1 MNLVYLDGKKE
12 PYTTNEII
20 AEYAEIDRISV
31 RKLIES
37 HKEDLEVFGVLSFEM
52 TKPSKGSL
60 GGRPRKIYH
69 LNEQQA
75 TLLITYL
82 DNTKPVREFKVALVK
97 AFFEMRDEVSKF
109 REQRALE
116 KPTHKTLN
124 EVISKWDNA
133 PTMAFPTVNNLLLK
147 LSSGKNKKKL
157 IEDRGGKTG
166 LDCLTSVELAKYQAY
181 ERAVIPLIEL
191 NMEYGVIR
199 DTLKQVQLWEQQ
211 KKPEGRTQAKKVN
224 FKNIR

>member
-1 MNLVYLDGKKE
+1 M
-12 PYTTNEII
+12 
-20 AEYAEIDRISV
+20 
-31 RKLIES
+31 
-37 HKEDLEVFGVLSFEM
+37 SFEM
-52 TKPSKGSL
+52 TKINDGR
-60 GGRPRKIYH
+60 GRPRKIYH

-124 EVISKWDNA
+124 EAISKWDNA
-133 PTMAFPTVNNLLLK
+133 PKPPHGYSIVSNLLLK
-147 LSSGKNKKKL
+147 LSTGKNKQQL
-157 IEDRGGKTG
+157 TADRGGKTG

-199 DTLKQVQLWEQQ
+199 DTLKQVQL
-211 KKPEGRTQAKKVN
+211 
-224 FKNIR
+224 

>member
-12 PYTTNEII
+12 PYTTSEII
-20 AEYAEIDRISV
+20 AECAELKHDTVQS
-31 RKLIES
+31 LIRN
-37 HKEDLEVFGVLSFEM
+37 HKDDLEVFGVFGFEIR
-52 TKPSKGSL
+52 KPSKGSL

-97 AFFEMRDEVSKF
+97 AFFEMRDELSKF

-124 EVISKWDNA
+124 EAISKWDNA
-133 PTMAFPTVNNLLLK
+133 PKPPHGYSIVSNLLLK
-147 LSSGKNKKKL
+147 LSTGKNKQQL
-157 IEDRGGKTG
+157 TADRGGKTG

-181 ERAVIPLIEL
+181 EKAVIPMIEL

-199 DTLKQVQLWEQQ
+199 DTLKQVQL
-211 KKPEGRTQAKKVN
+211 
-224 FKNIR
+224 

>member
-12 PYTTNEII
+12 PYTTSEII
-20 AEYAEIDRISV
+20 AECAELKHDTVQS
-31 RKLIES
+31 LIRN
-37 HKEDLEVFGVLSFEM
+37 HKDDLEVFGVFGFEIR
-52 TKPSKGSL
+52 KPSKGSL

-124 EVISKWDNA
+124 EAISKWDNA
-133 PTMAFPTVNNLLLK
+133 PKPPHGYSIVSNLLLK
-147 LSSGKNKKKL
+147 LSTGKNKQQL
-157 IEDRGGKTG
+157 TADRGGKTG

-181 ERAVIPLIEL
+181 ERAVIRLIEL

-199 DTLKQVQLWEQQ
+199 DTLKQVQL
-211 KKPEGRTQAKKVN
+211 
-224 FKNIR
+224 

>member
-12 PYTTNEII
+12 PYTTSDII
-20 AEYAEIDRISV
+20 AECAELKHDTVQS
-31 RKLIES
+31 LIRN
-37 HKEDLEVFGVLSFEM
+37 HKDDLEVFGVFGFEIR
-52 TKPSKGSL
+52 KPSKGSL

-97 AFFEMRDEVSKF
+97 AFFEMRDELSKF

-124 EVISKWDNA
+124 EAISKWDNA
-133 PTMAFPTVNNLLLK
+133 PKPPHGYSIVSNLLLK
-147 LSSGKNKKKL
+147 LSTGKNKQQL
-157 IEDRGGKTG
+157 TADRGGKTG

-181 ERAVIPLIEL
+181 EKAVIPLIEL

-199 DTLKQVQLWEQQ
+199 DTLKQVQL
-211 KKPEGRTQAKKVN
+211 
-224 FKNIR
+224 

>member
-12 PYTTNEII
+12 PYTTSEII
-20 AEYAEIDRISV
+20 AECAELKHDTVQS
-31 RKLIES
+31 LIRN
-37 HKEDLEVFGVLSFEM
+37 HKDDLEVFGIYGFEIR
-52 TKPSKGSL
+52 KLNGR
-60 GGRPRKIYH
+60 GRPRKIYH

-97 AFFEMRDEVSKF
+97 AFFEMRDELSKF

-124 EVISKWDNA
+124 EAISKWDNA
-133 PTMAFPTVNNLLLK
+133 PRPPHGYSVVSNLLLK
-147 LSSGKNKKKL
+147 LSTGKNKQQL
-157 IEDRGGKTG
+157 TADRGGKTG

-181 ERAVIPLIEL
+181 EKAVIPMIEL
-191 NMEYGVIR
+191 NMEYSVIR
-199 DTLKQVQLWEQQ
+199 DTLSQVQL
-211 KKPEGRTQAKKVN
+211 
-224 FKNIR
+224 

>member
-20 AEYAEIDRISV
+20 AECAEIDRISV
-31 RKLIES
+31 RKLIEN
-37 HKEDLEVFGVLSFEM
+37 HKEDLEAFGILSFEM
-52 TKPSKGSL
+52 TKINDGR
-60 GGRPRKIYH
+60 GRPRKIYH

-124 EVISKWDNA
+124 EAISKWDNA
-133 PTMAFPTVNNLLLK
+133 PKPPHGYSIVSNLLLK
-147 LSSGKNKKKL
+147 LSTGKNKQQL
-157 IEDRGGKTG
+157 TADRGGKTG

-199 DTLKQVQLWEQQ
+199 DTLKQVQL
-211 KKPEGRTQAKKVN
+211 
-224 FKNIR
+224 

>member
-12 PYTTNEII
+12 PYTTSEII
-20 AEYAEIDRISV
+20 AECAEIDRISV

-97 AFFEMRDEVSKF
+97 AFFEMRDELSKF

-124 EVISKWDNA
+124 EAISKWDNA
-133 PTMAFPTVNNLLLK
+133 PKPPHGYSIVSNLLLK
-147 LSSGKNKKKL
+147 LSTGKNKKKL

-181 ERAVIPLIEL
+181 EKAVIPLIEL
-191 NMEYGVIR
+191 NMEYSVIR
-199 DTLKQVQLWEQQ
+199 DTLSQVQL
-211 KKPEGRTQAKKVN
+211 
-224 FKNIR
+224 

>member
-124 EVISKWDNA
+124 DVISKWDNA
-133 PTMAFPTVNNLLLK
+133 STMAFPTVNNLLLK

-199 DTLKQVQLWEQQ
+199 DTLKQVQL
-211 KKPEGRTQAKKVN
+211 
-224 FKNIR
+224 

>member
-12 PYTTNEII
+12 PYTTSEII
-20 AEYAEIDRISV
+20 AECAELKHDTVQS
-31 RKLIES
+31 LIRN
-37 HKEDLEVFGVLSFEM
+37 HKDDLEVFGIYGFEIRKLS
-52 TKPSKGSL
+52 GR
-60 GGRPRKIYH
+60 GRPRKIYH

-97 AFFEMRDEVSKF
+97 AFFEMRDELSKF

-124 EVISKWDNA
+124 DVISKWDNA

-147 LSSGKNKKKL
+147 LSTGKNKKKL
-157 IEDRGGKTG
+157 TEDRGGKTG

-181 ERAVIPLIEL
+181 EKAVIPMIEL
-191 NMEYGVIR
+191 NMEYSVIR
-199 DTLKQVQLWEQQ
+199 DTLSQVQL
-211 KKPEGRTQAKKVN
+211 
-224 FKNIR
+224 

>member
-1 MNLVYLDGKKE
+1 MFKITIKE
-12 PYTTNEII
+12 KFMEII
-20 AEYAEIDRISV
+20 KREKGEFGEIKIDFYLNKDRAILVTIEQLAQGFGYKNRKGIERMLERNSYLRNDEYSV
-31 RKLIES
+31 IAKVP
-37 HKEDLEVFGVLSFEM
+37 H
-52 TKPSKGSL
+52 SL
-60 GGRPRKIYH
+60 GGAQETRLFNKRGIFEIGMLSRTEKGKTFRAWIYDYIEE
-69 LNEQQA
+69 LEKENA
-75 TLLITYL
+75 
-82 DNTKPVREFKVALVK
+82 N
-97 AFFEMRDEVSKF
+97 F
-109 REQRALE
+109 RFQRALE

-191 NMEYGVIR
+191 NMEYSVIR
-199 DTLKQVQLWEQQ
+199 DTLSQVQL
-211 KKPEGRTQAKKVN
+211 
-224 FKNIR
+224 

>member
-20 AEYAEIDRISV
+20 AECADVQHHTITRLIRENKADFEALGILGFKIH
-31 RKLIES
+31 KL
-37 HKEDLEVFGVLSFEM
+37 D
-52 TKPSKGSL
+52 
-60 GGRPRKIYH
+60 GRGQPKKAYI

-82 DNTKPVREFKVALVK
+82 KNTEPVREFKKNLVS
-97 AFFEMRDEVSKF
+97 AFFEMRDELSKV

-124 EVISKWDNA
+124 EAISKWDNA
-133 PTMAFPTVNNLLLK
+133 PKPPHGYSIVNNLLLK
-147 LSSGKNKKKL
+147 LSTGKNKAKL
-157 IEDRGGKTG
+157 TEDRGSKTG

-181 ERAVIPLIEL
+181 EKAVISMIEL
-191 NMEYGVIR
+191 NMEYSVIR
-199 DTLKQVQLWEQQ
+199 DTLSQVQL
-211 KKPEGRTQAKKVN
+211 
-224 FKNIR
+224 

>member
-133 PTMAFPTVNNLLLK
+133 PRPPHGYSIVSNLLLK
-147 LSSGKNKKKL
+147 LSTGKNKQQL
-157 IEDRGGKTG
+157 TADRGGKTG

-199 DTLKQVQLWEQQ
+199 DTLKQVQL
-211 KKPEGRTQAKKVN
+211 
-224 FKNIR
+224 

>member
-31 RKLIES
+31 RKLIEN
-37 HKEDLEVFGVLSFEM
+37 HKEDLEAFGILSFEM
-52 TKPSKGSL
+52 TKINDGR
-60 GGRPRKIYH
+60 GRPRKIYH

-97 AFFEMRDEVSKF
+97 AFFEMRDEVTKF

-147 LSSGKNKKKL
+147 LSSGKNKQQL
-157 IEDRGGKTG
+157 TADRGGKTG

-181 ERAVIPLIEL
+181 EKAVIPLIEL

-199 DTLKQVQLWEQQ
+199 DTLKQVQL
-211 KKPEGRTQAKKVN
+211 
-224 FKNIR
+224 

>member
-20 AEYAEIDRISV
+20 AECAEIDRISV
-31 RKLIES
+31 RKLIEN
-37 HKEDLEVFGVLSFEM
+37 HKEDLEAFGILSFEM
-52 TKPSKGSL
+52 TKINDGR
-60 GGRPRKIYH
+60 GRPRKIYH

-124 EVISKWDNA
+124 EAISKWDNA
-133 PTMAFPTVNNLLLK
+133 PKPPHGYSIVSNLLLK
-147 LSSGKNKKKL
+147 LSTGKNKQQL
-157 IEDRGGKTG
+157 TADRGGKTG

-181 ERAVIPLIEL
+181 EKAVIPMIEL
-191 NMEYGVIR
+191 NMEYSIIR
-199 DTLKQVQLWEQQ
+199 DTLSQVQL
-211 KKPEGRTQAKKVN
+211 
-224 FKNIR
+224 

>member
-12 PYTTNEII
+12 LYTTNEII

-52 TKPSKGSL
+52 TKPLKGSL

-199 DTLKQVQLWEQQ
+199 DTLKQVQL
-211 KKPEGRTQAKKVN
+211 
-224 FKNIR
+224 

>member
-147 LSSGKNKKKL
+147 LSTGKNKQQL
-157 IEDRGGKTG
+157 TADRGGKTG

-181 ERAVIPLIEL
+181 EKAVIPMIEL

-199 DTLKQVQLWEQQ
+199 DTLKQVQL
-211 KKPEGRTQAKKVN
+211 
-224 FKNIR
+224 

>member
-12 PYTTNEII
+12 PYTTSEII
-20 AEYAEIDRISV
+20 AECAELKHDTVQS
-31 RKLIES
+31 LIRN
-37 HKEDLEVFGVLSFEM
+37 HKDDLEVFGFYGFEIRKLS
-52 TKPSKGSL
+52 GR
-60 GGRPRKIYH
+60 GRPRKIYH

-97 AFFEMRDEVSKF
+97 AFFEMRDELSKF
-109 REQRALE
+109 REQRELE

-124 EVISKWDNA
+124 EAISKWDNA

-147 LSSGKNKKKL
+147 LSTGKNKKKL
-157 IEDRGGKTG
+157 TEDRGGKTG

-181 ERAVIPLIEL
+181 EKAVIPLIEL
-191 NMEYGVIR
+191 NMEYSVIR
-199 DTLKQVQLWEQQ
+199 DTLSQVQL
-211 KKPEGRTQAKKVN
+211 
-224 FKNIR
+224 

>member
-12 PYTTNEII
+12 PYTTSDII
-20 AEYAEIDRISV
+20 AECAELKHDTVQS
-31 RKLIES
+31 LIRN
-37 HKEDLEVFGVLSFEM
+37 HKDDLEVFGVFGFEIR
-52 TKPSKGSL
+52 KPSKGSL

-124 EVISKWDNA
+124 EAISKWDNA
-133 PTMAFPTVNNLLLK
+133 PKPPHGYSIVSNLLLK
-147 LSSGKNKKKL
+147 LSTGKNKQQL
-157 IEDRGGKTG
+157 TADRGGKTG
-166 LDCLTSVELAKYQAY
+166 LDCLTSVELATYQAY

-199 DTLKQVQLWEQQ
+199 DTLKQVQL
-211 KKPEGRTQAKKVN
+211 
-224 FKNIR
+224 

>member
-20 AEYAEIDRISV
+20 AECAEIDRISV
-31 RKLIES
+31 RKLIEN
-37 HKEDLEVFGVLSFEM
+37 HKEDLEAFGILSFEM
-52 TKPSKGSL
+52 TKINDGR
-60 GGRPRKIYH
+60 GRPRKIYH

-97 AFFEMRDEVSKF
+97 AFFEMRDELSKF

-124 EVISKWDNA
+124 EAISKWDNA
-133 PTMAFPTVNNLLLK
+133 PKPPHGYSIVSNLLLK
-147 LSSGKNKKKL
+147 LSTGKNKKKL

-181 ERAVIPLIEL
+181 EKAVIPLIEL

-199 DTLKQVQLWEQQ
+199 DTLLQVQL
-211 KKPEGRTQAKKVN
+211 
-224 FKNIR
+224 

>member
-1 MNLVYLDGKKE
+1 MELVYMDGKKE
-12 PYTTNEII
+12 PYTTSEII
-20 AEYAEIDRISV
+20 VECAELKHDTVQS
-31 RKLIES
+31 LIRN
-37 HKEDLEVFGVLSFEM
+37 HKDDLEVFGVFGFEIR
-52 TKPSKGSL
+52 KPSKGSL

-124 EVISKWDNA
+124 EAISKWDNA
-133 PTMAFPTVNNLLLK
+133 PKPPHGYSIVSNLLLK
-147 LSSGKNKKKL
+147 LSTGKNKAKL
-157 IEDRGGKTG
+157 TEDRGGKTG

-181 ERAVIPLIEL
+181 EKAVISMIEL
-191 NMEYGVIR
+191 NMEYSVIR
-199 DTLKQVQLWEQQ
+199 DTLSKVQL
-211 KKPEGRTQAKKVN
+211 
-224 FKNIR
+224 

>member
-20 AEYAEIDRISV
+20 AECAEIDRISV
-31 RKLIES
+31 RKLIEN
-37 HKEDLEVFGVLSFEM
+37 HKEDLEAFGILSFEM
-52 TKPSKGSL
+52 TKINDGR
-60 GGRPRKIYH
+60 GRPRKIYH

-97 AFFEMRDEVSKF
+97 AFFEMRDELSKF

-124 EVISKWDNA
+124 EAISKWDNA
-133 PTMAFPTVNNLLLK
+133 PKPPHGYSIVSNLLLK
-147 LSSGKNKKKL
+147 LSTGKNKQQL
-157 IEDRGGKTG
+157 TADRGGKTG

-181 ERAVIPLIEL
+181 EKAVIPLIEL

-199 DTLKQVQLWEQQ
+199 DTLKQVQL
-211 KKPEGRTQAKKVN
+211 
-224 FKNIR
+224 

>member
-12 PYTTNEII
+12 PYTTSEII
-20 AEYAEIDRISV
+20 AECAELKHDTVQS
-31 RKLIES
+31 LIRN
-37 HKEDLEVFGVLSFEM
+37 HKDDLEVFGFYGFEIRKLS
-52 TKPSKGSL
+52 GR
-60 GGRPRKIYH
+60 GRPRKIYH

-97 AFFEMRDEVSKF
+97 AFFEMRDELSKF

-133 PTMAFPTVNNLLLK
+133 PKPPHGYSIVSNLLLK
-147 LSSGKNKKKL
+147 LSTGKNKKKL

-181 ERAVIPLIEL
+181 EKAVIPMIEL
-191 NMEYGVIR
+191 NMEYSVIR
-199 DTLKQVQLWEQQ
+199 DTLSQVQL
-211 KKPEGRTQAKKVN
+211 
-224 FKNIR
+224 

>member
-12 PYTTNEII
+12 PYTTSDII
-20 AEYAEIDRISV
+20 AECAELKHDTVQS
-31 RKLIES
+31 LIRN
-37 HKEDLEVFGVLSFEM
+37 HKDDLEVFGVFGFEIR
-52 TKPSKGSL
+52 KPSKGSL

-124 EVISKWDNA
+124 EAISKWDNA
-133 PTMAFPTVNNLLLK
+133 PKPPHGYSIVSNLLLK
-147 LSSGKNKKKL
+147 LSTGKNKQQL
-157 IEDRGGKTG
+157 TADRGGKTG

-199 DTLKQVQLWEQQ
+199 DTLKQVQL
-211 KKPEGRTQAKKVN
+211 
-224 FKNIR
+224 

>member
-1 MNLVYLDGKKE
+1 MNLVYLDGNKE

-20 AEYAEIDRISV
+20 AECAEIDRISV
-31 RKLIES
+31 RKLIEN
-37 HKEDLEVFGVLSFEM
+37 HKEDLEAFGILSFEM
-52 TKPSKGSL
+52 TKINDGR
-60 GGRPRKIYH
+60 GRPRKIYH

-82 DNTKPVREFKVALVK
+82 DNTKPVREFKKNLVS
-97 AFFEMRDEVSKF
+97 AFFEMRDELSKF

-124 EVISKWDNA
+124 EAISKWDNA
-133 PTMAFPTVNNLLLK
+133 PRPPHGYSIVSNLLLK
-147 LSSGKNKKKL
+147 LSTGKNKKKL

-181 ERAVIPLIEL
+181 EKAVIPMIEL

-199 DTLKQVQLWEQQ
+199 DTLKQVQL
-211 KKPEGRTQAKKVN
+211 
-224 FKNIR
+224 

>member
-20 AEYAEIDRISV
+20 AECAEIDRISV
-31 RKLIES
+31 RKLIEN

-97 AFFEMRDEVSKF
+97 AFFEMRDELSKF

-124 EVISKWDNA
+124 EAISKWDNA

-147 LSSGKNKKKL
+147 LSTGKNKKKL
-157 IEDRGGKTG
+157 TEDRGGKTG

-181 ERAVIPLIEL
+181 EKAVIPLIEL
-191 NMEYGVIR
+191 NMEYSVIR
-199 DTLKQVQLWEQQ
+199 DTLSQVQL
-211 KKPEGRTQAKKVN
+211 
-224 FKNIR
+224 

>member
-1 MNLVYLDGKKE
+1 MFKITIKEEIYMNLVYLDGKKE
-12 PYTTNEII
+12 LYTTNEII

-147 LSSGKNKKKL
+147 LSSGKNKTNL
-157 IEDRGGKTG
+157 IEDGGGKTG

-199 DTLKQVQLWEQQ
+199 DTLKQVQL
-211 KKPEGRTQAKKVN
+211 
-224 FKNIR
+224 

>member
-1 MNLVYLDGKKE
+1 MDLVYLDGKKE

-20 AEYAEIDRISV
+20 AECAEIDRISV

-97 AFFEMRDEVSKF
+97 AFFEMRDELSKF

-124 EVISKWDNA
+124 DVISKWDNA
-133 PTMAFPTVNNLLLK
+133 PKPPHGYSIVSNLLLK
-147 LSSGKNKKKL
+147 LSTGKNKQQL
-157 IEDRGGKTG
+157 TADRGGKTG

-181 ERAVIPLIEL
+181 EKAVIPLIEL
-191 NMEYGVIR
+191 NMEYSVIR
-199 DTLKQVQLWEQQ
+199 DTLSQVQL
-211 KKPEGRTQAKKVN
+211 
-224 FKNIR
+224 

>member
-97 AFFEMRDEVSKF
+97 AFFEMRDELSKF

-157 IEDRGGKTG
+157 IKDRGGKTG
-166 LDCLTSVELAKYQAY
+166 LDCLTSVELAKYQVY

-191 NMEYGVIR
+191 NMEYSVIR
-199 DTLKQVQLWEQQ
+199 DTLSQVQL
-211 KKPEGRTQAKKVN
+211 
-224 FKNIR
+224 

>member
-12 PYTTNEII
+12 PYTTSDII
-20 AEYAEIDRISV
+20 AECAELKHDTVQS
-31 RKLIES
+31 LIRN
-37 HKEDLEVFGVLSFEM
+37 HKDDLEVFGVFGFEIR
-52 TKPSKGSL
+52 KPSKGSL

-124 EVISKWDNA
+124 EAISKWDNA
-133 PTMAFPTVNNLLLK
+133 PKPPHGYSIVSNLLLK
-147 LSSGKNKKKL
+147 LSTGKNKQQL
-157 IEDRGGKTG
+157 TADRGGKTG

-181 ERAVIPLIEL
+181 EKAVIPMIEL

-199 DTLKQVQLWEQQ
+199 DTLKQVQL
-211 KKPEGRTQAKKVN
+211 
-224 FKNIR
+224 

>member
-12 PYTTNEII
+12 PYTTSEII
-20 AEYAEIDRISV
+20 AECAELKHDTVQS
-31 RKLIES
+31 LIRN
-37 HKEDLEVFGVLSFEM
+37 HKDDLEVFGVFGFEIR
-52 TKPSKGSL
+52 KPSKGSL

-124 EVISKWDNA
+124 EAISKWDNA
-133 PTMAFPTVNNLLLK
+133 PKPPHGYSIVSNLLLK
-147 LSSGKNKKKL
+147 LSTGKNKQQL
-157 IEDRGGKTG
+157 TADRGGKTG

-199 DTLKQVQLWEQQ
+199 DTLKQVQL
-211 KKPEGRTQAKKVN
+211 
-224 FKNIR
+224 

>member
-124 EVISKWDNA
+124 EAISKWDNA
-133 PTMAFPTVNNLLLK
+133 PKPPHGYSIVSNLLLK
-147 LSSGKNKKKL
+147 LSTGKNKQQL
-157 IEDRGGKTG
+157 TADRGGKTG

-181 ERAVIPLIEL
+181 EKAVIPLIEL

-199 DTLKQVQLWEQQ
+199 DTLKQVQL
-211 KKPEGRTQAKKVN
+211 
-224 FKNIR
+224 

>member
-31 RKLIES
+31 RKLIEN
-37 HKEDLEVFGVLSFEM
+37 HKEDLEAFGILSFEM

-124 EVISKWDNA
+124 EAISKWDNA
-133 PTMAFPTVNNLLLK
+133 PKPPHGYSIVSNLLLK
-147 LSSGKNKKKL
+147 LSTGKNKQQL
-157 IEDRGGKTG
+157 TADRGGKTG

-181 ERAVIPLIEL
+181 EKAVIPLIEL

-199 DTLKQVQLWEQQ
+199 DTLKQVQL
-211 KKPEGRTQAKKVN
+211 
-224 FKNIR
+224 

>member
-20 AEYAEIDRISV
+20 AECAEIDRISV

-97 AFFEMRDEVSKF
+97 AFFEMRDELSKF

-124 EVISKWDNA
+124 EAISKWDNA
-133 PTMAFPTVNNLLLK
+133 PKHPHGYSIVSNLLLK
-147 LSSGKNKKKL
+147 LSTGKNKKKL

-181 ERAVIPLIEL
+181 EKAVIPMIEL
-191 NMEYGVIR
+191 NMEYSVIR
-199 DTLKQVQLWEQQ
+199 DTLSQVQL
-211 KKPEGRTQAKKVN
+211 
-224 FKNIR
+224 

>member
-12 PYTTNEII
+12 PYTTSEII
-20 AEYAEIDRISV
+20 AECAELKHDTVQS
-31 RKLIES
+31 LIRN
-37 HKEDLEVFGVLSFEM
+37 HKDDLEVFGIYGFEIR
-52 TKPSKGSL
+52 KLNGR
-60 GGRPRKIYH
+60 GRPRKIYH
-69 LNEQQA
+69 LNEQQG

-82 DNTKPVREFKVALVK
+82 DNTKPVREFKRNLVK
-97 AFFEMRDEVSKF
+97 AFFEMRDELSKF

-124 EVISKWDNA
+124 EAISKWDNA
-133 PTMAFPTVNNLLLK
+133 PKPPHGYSIVNNLLLK
-147 LSSGKNKKKL
+147 LSTGKNKAKL
-157 IEDRGGKTG
+157 TEDRGGKTG

-199 DTLKQVQLWEQQ
+199 DTLSQVQL
-211 KKPEGRTQAKKVN
+211 
-224 FKNIR
+224 